1 MGKKE
6 WKILIIADHFVTH
19 QLFRRAIEREL
30 EDIQDEVTYKF
41 LENAWPDDPLK
52 DIEEVHEAV
61 GNVDAIVN
69 EVGDVDIIVT
79 DVGPVTKGVIK
90 AAHQLKLIAV
100 SRGGPV
106 NVNINAAAERR
117 IPVVNVPNR
126 NAQAVAE
133 FTMGMIF
140 SQMKKIAECH
150 ADMKKGIWRGDFY
163 RYENAPREFPGQ
175 VVGLIG
181 FGRVGQL
188 LAPMLKF
195 FGMEVMAYDPYID
208 PRTFEEMQVRGV
220 EVETLLTQSDVVSLH
235 ARVTQDNV
243 GMIGEKELRL
253 MRPSSYLINTARG
266 ALIDHQALCRALK
279 EGWIAGAAL
288 DIYDVEP
295 IDLSHPLL
303 ELNNV
308 TFTPHI
314 AGASKETA
322 IRAADGVA
330 EGIAKFIKNVGH
342 RL

>member
-1 MGKKE
+1 MGKKK
-6 WKILIIADHFVTH
+6 WKILIIADRFVTH
-19 QLFRRAIEREL
+19 QLFQRSIERAL

-52 DIEEVHEAV
+52 EIEEVHEAV

-69 EVGDVDIIVT
+69 EVGDVDIIAT
-79 DVGPVTKGVIK
+79 DVGPVTKRVIK

-106 NVNINAAAERR
+106 NVNIQAAVQRS
-117 IPVVNVPNR
+117 IPVVNVPGR
-126 NAQAVAE
+126 NALAVAE

-163 RYENAPREFPGQ
+163 RYENAPQEFPGQ

-195 FGMEVMAYDPYID
+195 FGMEVMAYDPYLD
-208 PRTFEEMQVRGV
+208 PRIFEEMHIRGV
-220 EVETLLTQSDVVSLH
+220 KVETLLTQSDVVSLH
-235 ARVTQDNV
+235 ARVTQHNV

-288 DIYDVEP
+288 DIYDAEP
-295 IDLSHPLL
+295 IDLSHSLL
-303 ELNNV
+303 QLDNI

-322 IRAADGVA
+322 IRAADGIA
-330 EGIAKFIKNVGH
+330 EGIAKFIKNFGH
-342 RL
+342 HR